1 MNYYAVFVVC
11 VVLINS
17 WPSIVVNTK
26 LQVEFLSKTY
36 LQIYFSL
43 QIQNTIIWIKSLTR
57 KKCLLILLYLPL
69 FNVDDWFFQRCQ
81 IIEIFYFISQWNGR
95 KLVANA
101 LSVILIFCIWLHKYI
116 LVAGCEPYWTA
127 TSGMHVA
134 PPDLVIHNQIHNQLM
149 ITILCSLR
157 SPKANTWPWQNFKD
171 FTGLL
176 TSEQMLIRW
185 CRIKEL
191 ECMIYLIL

>member
-1 MNYYAVFVVC
+1 MNKVTHEKEMFTYFLVLAVVQCGWLV
-11 VVLINS
+11 
-17 WPSIVVNTK
+17 
-26 LQVEFLSKTY
+26 
-36 LQIYFSL
+36 
-43 QIQNTIIWIKSLTR
+43 
-57 KKCLLILLYLPL
+57 
-69 FNVDDWFFQRCQ
+69 FQRWQ
-81 IIEIFYFISQWNGR
+81 IIEIFCFIFQWNGR

-101 LSVILIFCIWLHKYI
+101 LSVILRFCIWLHKYI

-127 TSGMHVA
+127 TSGMRVA